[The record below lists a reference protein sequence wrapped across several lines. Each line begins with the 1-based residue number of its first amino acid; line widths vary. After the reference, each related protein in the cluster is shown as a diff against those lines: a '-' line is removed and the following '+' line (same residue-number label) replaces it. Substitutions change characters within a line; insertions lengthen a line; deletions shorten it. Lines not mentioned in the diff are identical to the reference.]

1 MRRATPYPLLPWYA
15 SLITLCFPYILLHNA
30 LRLPNFLLSVPFFVA
45 ALFFL
50 TVAQVMPRGDHL
62 KYRRFRRW
70 KSIPYSEIR
79 KCQGDWIYGYIR
91 TSRYLPPWG
100 GLYFTRQQ
108 VGFRHDSEIIRTI
121 QSKAGLE

>member
-1 MRRATPYPLLPWYA
+1 MKGVTPYPFFYWYA
-15 SLITLCFPYILLHNA
+15 ALIVLSFPLVLLYQT

-45 ALFFL
+45 ALFFF
-50 TVAQVMPRGDHL
+50 TVAQVMPCGNHL

-70 KSIPYSEIR
+70 KSIPYSDIR
-79 KCQGDWIYGYIR
+79 KCREDWIFGYLR

-108 VGFRHDSEIIRTI
+108 VGFRWDSDIIDKI
-121 QSKAGLE
+121 QSKTGLK